1 MTGDGSGSGRGA
13 ALAAALVLALAA
25 VAACGPLPPAPT
37 TVPGTSDP
45 ARSRGPATPRPAPG
59 HELFGYVPY
68 WEMDDGIAGHLAD
81 TPLTTLALFSVTH
94 TGDGSIDTSQPG
106 YRRITSELGRGLVAG
121 ARERGVRTE
130 LVFTSFGLDRNRR
143 LFERPGLQ
151 AAVVESL
158 VALGTELG
166 TDGINVDVETLD
178 PFLVPAFGGFVE
190 RLREAVVAADPVDQ
204 VSVATSA
211 NPLGAAMAAAATAG
225 GADRIF
231 LMGYDYRVARSE
243 PGASAPL
250 DREDGSPQT
259 LRWSLDLYETLGVPV
274 DRTLLGL
281 PLYGMTWP
289 VAGPVVGA
297 PRIGRGD
304 AWIPRR
310 NLALLRDPGA
320 VPVRD
325 DLEAVDVYFLG
336 SDGSLAPPPVD
347 ATPPPEGTP
356 DVDWTAVY
364 VDAPDT
370 LARKLALANE
380 RGLAGGGFWAVG
392 YERGQPAYTDLMRRF
407 MAGEPLE

>member
-1 MTGDGSGSGRGA
+1 MTGRIR
-13 ALAAALVLALAA
+13 ALVLVLGAV
-25 VAACGPLPPAPT
+25 VAACGSGLPAPAT
-37 TVPGTSDP
+37 TPDRSD
-45 ARSRGPATPRPAPG
+45 ASGSRGPATPRPAPG
-59 HELFGYVPY
+59 HELYGYLPY
-68 WEMDDGIAGHLAD
+68 WEMEDGIAAHLAD
-81 TPLTTLALFSVTH
+81 TPLTTLALFSVTNAS
-94 TGDGSIDTSQPG
+94 DGSLDASQPG
-106 YRRITSELGRGLVAG
+106 YRRVTGDLGRGLIAA
-121 ARERGVRTE
+121 ARDRGVRTE

-143 LFERPGLQ
+143 LLERPGLQ
-151 AAVVESL
+151 EAVVSSL

-166 TDGINVDVETLD
+166 TDGINVDIEGLD

-190 RLREAVVAADPVDQ
+190 RLRTAVVAADPADQ
-204 VSVATSA
+204 VSAATSA
-211 NPLGAAMAAAATAG
+211 NPLGAAMAAAASAA

-297 PRIGRGD
+297 PRVGRGD

-310 NLALLRDPGA
+310 NLDLLEDPRA
-320 VPVRD
+320 IPVRD
-325 DLEAVDVYFLG
+325 DLEGVDVYFVG
-336 SDGSLAPPPVD
+336 SDGSLAPPPPD

-380 RGLAGGGFWAVG
+380 RGLAGGGFWAIG
-392 YERGQPAYTDLMRRF
+392 YERGQPAFTELMGRF
-407 MAGEPLE
+407 TAGEPLE